1 MSASVA
7 EVPAITATHIRYAYP
22 EPSTL
27 GELDSLFRGQ
37 MHPVAIPIVLTPA
50 LAKLVLRR
58 NTRNRPI
65 RPSTVTDYSRDMVAG
80 AWPLNGEA
88 IKISWNGDVLDG
100 QHRLHACE
108 KAGVSIP
115 TFIVGNLPPEAQNTM
130 DSGLRRTTADVL
142 ALGAEENSTT
152 LASILRRVWGWQQG
166 DRKFTRRSSPTKT
179 EAQDLLRATPELRR
193 SAEIAGRTRTA
204 FPHIP
209 QSALGTAHYLFNS
222 LDPDETAWFFQRLAD
237 GAELPVGHPILALRT
252 RVTSERA
259 KDGRIPWARHLVYL
273 VTTWNAVREGRTLTR
288 FSVPA
293 GAPVP
298 EPK

>member
-1 MSASVA
+1 MSVA
-7 EVPAITATHIRYAYP
+7 YAAEPTADVIESAFLKPRTIK
-22 EPSTL
+22 
-27 GELDSLFRGQ
+27 ELDALFAKSTIA
-37 MHPVAIPIVLTPA
+37 VAIPIMLSPE
-50 LAKLVLRR
+50 LAKLLLRR
-58 NTRNRPI
+58 NKKNRPI
-65 RPSTVTDYSRDMVAG
+65 RPSTITEYARDMVAG
-80 AWPLNGEA
+80 AWTLNGEA
-88 IKISWNGDVLDG
+88 TKLAWNGDVLDG

-115 TFIVGNLPPEAQNTM
+115 TFIVGNLPPETQDTM
-130 DSGLRRTTADVL
+130 DSGLRRTTADVF
-142 ALGAEENSTT
+142 ALNEEDHSTT
-152 LASILRRVWGWQQG
+152 LAAIVRRVWGWNAG

-179 EAQDLLRATPELRR
+179 EARAVLRGAPEIRR

-222 LDPDETAWFFQRLAD
+222 IDPNETAWFFQRLAD
-237 GAELPVGHPILALRT
+237 GAEIPHGHPILALRA

-259 KDGRIPWARHLVYL
+259 KAGRIPWARHLTYL
-273 VTTWNAVREGRTLTR
+273 VITWNAVREGRDLSR

-293 GAPVP
+293 GTPVP